1 MWNRASS
8 WGFTM
13 GENGG
18 GDHLG
23 STSKN
28 DNEEG
33 GSGGGVEIVTDE
45 RRSDQSKDKDSA
57 RDSIEGSIPRH
68 VHGRAGND
76 GGDGR
81 AHMAEARES
90 DLGMAVKMVKAVEED
105 AKAVAG
111 SLAMLF
117 SSLQSALSE
126 VTGSSIEHMRCH
138 SDAAG
143 LLQDAS
149 IDAATKGNRFINACL
164 RLNEEMKSMAAL
176 ANQLKTLRQVVD
188 QFEYHASRT
197 LPRI

>member
-1 MWNRASS
+1 
-8 WGFTM
+8 M

-18 GDHLG
+18 GDNLG
-23 STSKN
+23 STSNN
-28 DNEEG
+28 DNKEG
-33 GSGGGVEIVTDE
+33 GSGDGVEIVADE
-45 RRSDQSKDKDSA
+45 RRNDENKDKDSA
-57 RDSIEGSIPRH
+57 RDSIEDNIPRH

-76 GGDGR
+76 DGVGR
-81 AHMAEARES
+81 APMAEARES

-149 IDAATKGNRFINACL
+149 IEAATKGNRFINACL

>member
-1 MWNRASS
+1 
-8 WGFTM
+8 M

-23 STSKN
+23 SPPNN

-33 GSGGGVEIVTDE
+33 RSGDGVEIVTDD
-45 RRSDQSKDKDSA
+45 RRSDGSKDKDSA
-57 RDSIEGSIPRH
+57 RDSIEGSIPRR
-68 VHGRAGND
+68 VHGVAGKDD
-76 GGDGR
+76 GDRRG
-81 AHMAEARES
+81 HMAETRES

-111 SLAMLF
+111 SLTMLF

-149 IDAATKGNRFINACL
+149 IEAATKGNRFINACL

-188 QFEYHASRT
+188 QFEYHASRS